1 MILSFWDDFSE
12 RCYDMLCLLQG
23 CVLYTTKSYLLVIYI
38 LPTHLLGYHK
48 ACIRCCELRFY
59 GCVPW
64 YFSLPIVTLKAHNL
78 CFKRHGSSTA
88 WGAPNQTSWAQ
99 LETTGSHWFPCSVGV
114 NSFYIVYPD
123 VVSGTFHPALKK
135 QAGTPRSTSFHQR
148 LGRLKGDVFFVLL
161 FDCFDVGMIHLRKM
175 HWKCWSGWDGL
186 I

>member
-1 MILSFWDDFSE
+1 MTFLKGAMICYVCFKGGYYIQPNHTFWW
-12 RCYDMLCLLQG
+12 
-23 CVLYTTKSYLLVIYI
+23 YI
-38 LPTHLLGYHK
+38 LPTHLLSYHK
-48 ACIRCCELRFY
+48 ACIQCCELRFY

-64 YFSLPIVTLKAHNL
+64 YFFYPSSLWKYTTCVLKDMGL
-78 CFKRHGSSTA
+78 LPPEVLQTE
-88 WGAPNQTSWAQ
+88 TSWAQ

-114 NSFYIVYPD
+114 NSFYIVCPD

-148 LGRLKGDVFFVLL
+148 LGRLKGDLFFVLL

-175 HWKCWSGWDGL
+175 HWKCWSRWDGL